1 MAQKIIPTRLEKD
14 PTGQAGNRLRAKVDI
29 SKRVE
34 RLREP
39 VLAMLDSFPV
49 ESITVNKTRYNYDVN
64 PQRIAGL
71 FDELQSLFYRALELD
86 GFNRGWFL
94 SQYLGKAWQE
104 GTTKAFTR
112 LKLAAESAA
121 PNIAEVMHLDS
132 VLTSPEY
139 ARRFEIIAA
148 RAFESMQGFAG
159 QAANDLGRILGEG
172 VALGQSPRTIAR
184 DIRKKF
190 DQIQGYR
197 ALRIARTEV
206 NNSFKEAR
214 YEETKDVRDR
224 LGLEVKVMHVSALVE
239 NTRPSHAARHG
250 KIYTLEDEREWQNE
264 GSNLINCL
272 CSTVEVVFIN
282 GEPTQKKLIE
292 RQRKRGEAFF
302 AMHPE
307 KVRG

>member
-1 MAQKIIPTRLEKD
+1 MTQRIVPTRLEKD

-39 VLAMLDSFPV
+39 VLSILDNFPV
-49 ESITVNKTRYNYDVN
+49 ESITVNKTLYNYDVN

-71 FDELQSLFYRALELD
+71 FDELQALFYQALELD
-86 GFNRGWFL
+86 GFSRGWFL

-112 LKLAAESAA
+112 LKLAAESAS
-121 PNIAEVMHLDS
+121 PSIAEVMHLDS

-148 RAFESMQGFAG
+148 RAFESMKGFSN

-184 DIRKKF
+184 DIRKTF

-224 LGLEVKVMHVSALVE
+224 LGLSVKVMHVSALVD

-264 GSNLINCL
+264 GSNKINCI
-272 CSTVEVVFIN
+272 CSTVEVVFVN

>member
-1 MAQKIIPTRLEKD
+1 MTQRILPTRLEKD

-29 SKRVE
+29 SKRVD

-39 VLAMLDSFPV
+39 VLAILDSFPV

-71 FDELQSLFYRALELD
+71 FDELQALFYQALELD
-86 GFNRGWFL
+86 GFSRGWFL
-94 SQYLGKAWQE
+94 SQYLGKAWKE

-112 LKLAAESAA
+112 LKQAAESAA

-148 RAFESMQGFAG
+148 RAFESMKGFAG

-172 VALGQSPRTIAR
+172 VSLGQSPRTIAR
-184 DIRKKF
+184 DIRKTF

-224 LGLEVKVMHVSALVE
+224 LGLEVRVMHVSALVE

-250 KIYTLEDEREWQNE
+250 KIYTLEDEREWQND
-264 GSNLINCL
+264 GTNLINCL
-272 CSTVEVVFIN
+272 CSTVEVVFFN

-292 RQRKRGEAFF
+292 RQRKRGEMFF
-302 AMHPE
+302 AMYPE
-307 KVRG
+307 KA

>member
-34 RLREP
+34 RIREP

-71 FDELQSLFYRALELD
+71 FDELQALFYQALELD

-250 KIYTLEDEREWQNE
+250 KIYTLEDEREWQHE
-264 GSNLINCL
+264 GSNLINCI

>member
-1 MAQKIIPTRLEKD
+1 MTQRIVPTRLEKD

-29 SKRVE
+29 SKRVN

-39 VLAMLDSFPV
+39 VLQILDSFPV
-49 ESITVNKTRYNYDVN
+49 RSITVNKTRYNYDVN

-71 FDELQSLFYRALELD
+71 FDELQALFYRALELD
-86 GFNRGWFL
+86 YFSRGWFL
-94 SQYLGKAWQE
+94 SQYLGQAWQE
-104 GTTKAFTR
+104 GTAKAFTR
-112 LKLAAESAA
+112 LKTLAESAA
-121 PNIAEVMHLDS
+121 PNIADAMNLDS

-206 NNSFKEAR
+206 NQAFTEAR
-214 YEETKDVRDR
+214 YEESKDVRDR
-224 LGLEVKVMHVSALVE
+224 LGLQIMQMHVSALVD
-239 NTRPSHAARHG
+239 NTRPTHAARHG
-250 KIYTLEDEREWQNE
+250 KLYTLEEQREWWSE
-264 GSNLINCL
+264 GSNRIQCL
-272 CSTVEVVFIN
+272 CSTVEVVMVN
-282 GEPTQKKLIE
+282 GKPTQQKLID
-292 RQRKRGEAFF
+292 RQRKRGELFF
-302 AMHPE
+302 AMNPE